1 MRNSFTDYKILLR
14 TFSYN
19 EQINEINE
27 KINELVNKKQ
37 HGNKIDRRYKQIKD
51 LKHMK
56 NNVINRLQLIYI
68 YIYIY
73 ISNKNFT

>member
-19 EQINEINE
+19 EQIKEINE
-27 KINELVNKKQ
+27 KINKLVNKKQ

-68 YIYIY
+68 YR
-73 ISNKNFT
+73 